1 MGDGTVGV
9 SAFRYGAGTRPIP
22 SPAVRDVG
30 AFARLRDSMRVGDA
44 EPWTVCIVKV
54 ERSTARVAVNF
65 VDAEYAGLWHVA
77 PETYDRVAEAL
88 RPQAADFFTATLD
101 RNESGPPSVV
111 EPVLV
116 VEVHADGGLRLT
128 TPEGSGPATLATL
141 RGALLDA
148 ATRGTGVVVNG
159 DVDAPLAQ
167 PIVAEAR
174 RTVPTVEVVPTDP
187 QPWPHRWS
195 SVQLTAA
202 GGLTAELQDLLT
214 RGAAA
219 GPRRGSTPYRLA
231 MRHGHV
237 PALVALRTAHAPM
250 PAGSAPPTSLPA
262 AVVLRTYLP
271 SWTRW
276 VVIASALL
284 GLAGLIA
291 TRQWAFLVVAATGA
305 ALVGA
310 GNAVVGRARVA
321 IDGPRLAVRPFARWH
336 GPIDVRELA
345 ALDYRP
351 ALSTRMA
358 ARWRMVDGAGRSLD
372 VVVGHDFMTPGFERH
387 LASWVTPA
395 RTTISASASERL
407 AAFAGQPD

>member
-1 MGDGTVGV
+1 MAPPVPLEIEALVDGSDSGALRTTIAELRDNAFFIRPIERRDASPPERPEAILSALVQDILQLPALVTDATWDSYSTVAEVGDGTVGV

-128 TPEGSGPATLATL
+128 TPKGSGPATSATL

-187 QPWPHRWS
+187 QQWPHRWS

-202 GGLTAELQDLLT
+202 GGLTAELQDLLA
-214 RGAAA
+214 RALRSAPVED
-219 GPRRGSTPYRLA
+219 PRRTAWRCGTA
-231 MRHGHV
+231 MSRPSSPCAPRTRRCRPGRRRRRRCRPPSCCAPTCRHG
-237 PALVALRTAHAPM
+237 R
-250 PAGSAPPTSLPA
+250 GG
-262 AVVLRTYLP
+262 
-271 SWTRW
+271 W
-276 VVIASALL
+276 
-284 GLAGLIA
+284 
-291 TRQWAFLVVAATGA
+291 
-305 ALVGA
+305 
-310 GNAVVGRARVA
+310 
-321 IDGPRLAVRPFARWH
+321 
-336 GPIDVRELA
+336 
-345 ALDYRP
+345 
-351 ALSTRMA
+351 
-358 ARWRMVDGAGRSLD
+358 
-372 VVVGHDFMTPGFERH
+372 
-387 LASWVTPA
+387 
-395 RTTISASASERL
+395 
-407 AAFAGQPD
+407 